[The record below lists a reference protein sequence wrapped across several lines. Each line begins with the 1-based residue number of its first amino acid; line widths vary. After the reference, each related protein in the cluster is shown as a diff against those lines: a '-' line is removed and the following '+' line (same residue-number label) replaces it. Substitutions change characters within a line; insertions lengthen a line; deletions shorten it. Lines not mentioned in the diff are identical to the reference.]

1 MAVPLPGARR
11 GCARPAAKEAKMAVV
26 EMQHRAGTWAYVGA
40 ALRRAAIGLA
50 LAATVALT
58 GLAGAAPLAAQAA
71 GGRQA
76 VDALLA
82 AMARPPAGV
91 PDASAA
97 ADQAPPAADPAAAPA
112 PQPTRAQSLLDKL
125 SFHAYLN
132 QAYAISDHHQ
142 IFGIPTTGTTD
153 YRTVGLQLRFAI
165 SPADTIVTQLLSFR
179 FGQSPINQLYSDVEL
194 ELGFYEHQFADTTA
208 IKVGKLQ
215 LPLGIYNEIR
225 DIGTLLPFYAP
236 PSNMY
241 LETYA
246 SRSLEG
252 LMVSRSFAKGAA
264 WSIDADLYGG
274 GWRRPEENQTTGA
287 VVNARVENAVGA
299 EVWINTPL
307 TGVRFGGGYAHY
319 DGEGGLNQVNR
330 LDPQWLYH
338 GSFDATF
345 DRYYFRTEII
355 ESGLPDRVAPGVVTP
370 KLTYRAYYGQTGY
383 NFTPQLS
390 LNLQADFSAYD
401 VGIGAPGFT
410 ELSTDYAA
418 SVVYKF
424 RPDLVAKV
432 EGHRNRG
439 TLIELEPSTTKT
451 HTNYGIAS
459 LAVTF

>member
-1 MAVPLPGARR
+1 MA
-11 GCARPAAKEAKMAVV
+11 AV
-26 EMQHRAGTWAYVGA
+26 ESQCSSRIRSWRGA
-40 ALRRAAIGLA
+40 ALRSGCRHFAPATTAALA
-50 LAATVALT
+50 LAGT
-58 GLAGAAPLAAQAA
+58 LAGAAPLAAQA
-71 GGRQA
+71 GGGLQA
-76 VDALLA
+76 VDSLLA
-82 AMARPPAGV
+82 AMARPLART
-91 PDASAA
+91 PDALATGE
-97 ADQAPPAADPAAAPA
+97 QAPQPAADPAAAPA
-112 PQPTRAQSLLDKL
+112 PAPPPSRTQSLLDRL

-153 YRTVGLQLRFAI
+153 YRTVGLQFRYAL
-165 SPADTIVTQLLSFR
+165 SPSDTIVTQLSSFR

-194 ELGFYEHQFADTTA
+194 ELGFYEHQFGDTTA

-264 WSIDADLYGG
+264 WSLDVDLYGG
-274 GWRRPEENQTTGA
+274 GWRRPEENQATGA
-287 VVNARVENAVGA
+287 VANARVENAAGA
-299 EVWINTPL
+299 EVWVNTPL
-307 TGVRFGGGYAHY
+307 SGVRFGGGYAHY
-319 DGEGGLNQVNR
+319 DGEGGLGQVDR
-330 LDPQWLYH
+330 LDPQWIYH

-345 DRYYFRTEII
+345 ERWYFRSEII
-355 ESGLPDRVAPGVVTP
+355 ESGLPDRIAPGVVTP

-383 NFTPQLS
+383 NVTPRLS

-401 VGIGAPGFT
+401 AGIGVPGFT
-410 ELSTDYAA
+410 ELSNDYAA

-424 RPDLVAKV
+424 RPDLVAKI

-439 TLIELEPSTTKT
+439 SMVELEPSNTKT